1 MHYYSFHIGD
11 YRAAT
16 AHLTNEE
23 DLAYRRLIDMY
34 YDTELPIPTDL
45 VWVARRLRVSID
57 AVRSVLEDMF
67 YLTDAGWDNE
77 RCSLELKAYKR
88 MIEGGR
94 HGAAKRWAKGG
105 DTPPILTP
113 NEPQCQPITNNH
125 KPRTKN
131 QSSSRATRLPTDWWP
146 SEILEKW
153 AKSERPELDFKS
165 LTEGFIDFWLS
176 KATNAT
182 KLDWDATFRNWVR
195 NQKTVGKAKAENLKL
210 TEHGE
215 RAVRVMD
222 SWLKGK
228 EQEDGQ
234 AKIC

>member
-1 MHYYSFHIGD
+1 M
-11 YRAAT
+11 
-16 AHLTNEE
+16 
-23 DLAYRRLIDMY
+23 
-34 YDTELPIPTDL
+34 
-45 VWVARRLRVSID
+45 
-57 AVRSVLEDMF
+57 
-67 YLTDAGWDNE
+67 
-77 RCSLELKAYKR
+77 
-88 MIEGGR
+88 
-94 HGAAKRWAKGG
+94 
-105 DTPPILTP
+105 
-113 NEPQCQPITNNH
+113 
-125 KPRTKN
+125 
-131 QSSSRATRLPTDWWP
+131 
-146 SEILEKW
+146 EKW

-195 NQKTVGKAKAENLKL
+195 NQKAVGKAKAENLKL

>member
-1 MHYYSFHIGD
+1 MYYYSFHIGD

-34 YDTELPIPTDL
+34 YDTELPNPTDL

-57 AVRSVLEDMF
+57 AVRSVLQDMF
-67 YLTDAGWDNE
+67 FLTDEGWDNE

-113 NEPQCQPITNNH
+113 NEGQCQPITNNH

-131 QSSSRATRLPTDWWP
+131 QSSSRATRLPTDWCP
-146 SEILEKW
+146 SVQLENW
-153 AKSERPELDFKS
+153 AKAERPELDFN
-165 LTEGFIDFWLS
+165 TVVDGFIDFWLS

-195 NQKTVGKAKAENLKL
+195 NQKVVGKAKAENLKL

-228 EQEDGQ
+228 EDENGQ